1 MLSAMESGTLH
12 IVATP
17 IGNLEDVTL
26 RALRI
31 LAEVDVIFCEDT
43 RVTRRLLD
51 RNTIHTPLKSLN
63 ARTESTKIDEVLTH
77 LRNGENVAYV
87 SDAGTPAISDP
98 GTAVVSRAREE
109 GFSVVTIPGASA
121 VTAALSIV
129 GLPSDQF
136 TFLGFLPHKKGRQ
149 TLLKEIAGSPAG
161 GTRTVV
167 LYESTHR
174 ILKLLN
180 ELEEHLPK
188 GRTVCIARELTKIF
202 EEVQCGTPAELRT
215 LLSEHPEKQK
225 GEFVVII
232 ASR

>member
-1 MLSAMESGTLH
+1 MESGTLH

-31 LAEVDVIFCEDT
+31 LAEADVIFCEDT

-51 RNTIHTPLKSLN
+51 KHTIHTPLKSLN
-63 ARTESTKIDEVLTH
+63 ARTESAKVDEVLSH
-77 LRNGENVAYV
+77 LRNGEQVAYV

-98 GTAVVSRAREE
+98 GTIVVSRARGE

-121 VTAALSIV
+121 VTAALSIT
-129 GLPSDQF
+129 GLPSDEF

-149 TLLKEIAGSPAG
+149 TLLTEIGSM
-161 GTRTVV
+161 TRTVV

-174 ILKLLN
+174 ILKLLK
-180 ELEEHLPK
+180 ELEAHLSE
-188 GRTVCIARELTKIF
+188 GRTVCIARELTKLF
-202 EEVQCGTPAELRT
+202 EEVQCGTPAELHE
-215 LLSEHPEKQK
+215 LLSAQSEKQK

-232 ASR
+232 AAR